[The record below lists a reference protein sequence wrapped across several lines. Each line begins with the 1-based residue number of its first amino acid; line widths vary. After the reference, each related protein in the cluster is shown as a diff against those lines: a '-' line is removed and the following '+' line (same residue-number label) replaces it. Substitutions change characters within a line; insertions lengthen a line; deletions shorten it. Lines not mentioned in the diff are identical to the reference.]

1 MKLLTARER
10 YFRLRSYHRGYSKSR
25 NRIPQWK
32 GWPRYMISRH
42 SSDPQALESRLPIHG
57 GLYDPQQ
64 RGRSVPGIGT
74 REREDVSD
82 AWLRHGAAKLL
93 NLPWNPAATGRT
105 KGGSAEIASR
115 MRRWRALKS
124 LELILRRNWPRERET
139 AAKLPARIVL
149 DGLELEIRRRSILQ
163 CEIHF
168 SYTGNNV
175 GGEFGVFNVFERWKI
190 LYSRIRGH

>member
-1 MKLLTARER
+1 MIPRHWNRGCR
-10 YFRLRSYHRGYSKSR
+10 Y
-25 NRIPQWK
+25 
-32 GWPRYMISRH
+32 
-42 SSDPQALESRLPIHG
+42 G

-64 RGRSVPGIGT
+64 WGRSVPGIGT

-115 MRRWRALKS
+115 MRRRRALKS

-175 GGEFGVFNVFERWKI
+175 GREFGVFNVFER
-190 LYSRIRGH
+190 